1 MKISEVKEL
10 LSSMELKPLKSLGQ
24 NFLIDQNVIHKIC
37 AAEDLN
43 SYDKVIEIGPGLGSL
58 TRKFESFKEKVT
70 LIELDKSLAAYWVKE
85 GFNVLHQDALK
96 YEWGGVQ
103 EKTILISN
111 LPYQISSRLLIELFT
126 LDHRVDAMVLMFQK
140 EVGERIRATPE
151 DKKTYGL
158 LSIVCDLFWNVKT
171 VVRAPRQCFYPSPEI
186 ESVVLSFHKKEGL
199 EGVNRKD
206 FVNHLKTLFAAR
218 RKKIN
223 TSFKKQNIE
232 VKEEFKDLLQMRP
245 DHLNPKEHLDLFKE
259 ISRG

>member
-1 MKISEVKEL
+1 MKISEVKKL

-24 NFLIDQNVIHKIC
+24 NFLIDQNVIDKIC
-37 AAEDLN
+37 NAENLD
-43 SYDKVIEIGPGLGSL
+43 SYESIIEIGPGLGSL
-58 TRKFESFKEKVT
+58 TRKFQTFKSKVT
-70 LIELDKSLAAYWVKE
+70 LIELDRALANYWMQE
-85 GFNVLHQDALK
+85 EFNVLHQDALK

-126 LDHRVDAMVLMFQK
+126 LDHKVDTMVLMFQK

-158 LSIVCDLFWNVKT
+158 LSIVCDLFWDVKT

-186 ESVVLSFHKKEGL
+186 ESVVLSFKKKDKL
-199 EGVNRKD
+199 ENENRKD
-206 FVNHLKTLFAAR
+206 FVNHLKMLFAAR

-223 TSFKKQNIE
+223 TSFKKKNIE
-232 VKEEFKDLLQMRP
+232 VKEEFKDLLEMRP
-245 DHLNPKEHLDLFKE
+245 DHLTPKEHLDLFRE